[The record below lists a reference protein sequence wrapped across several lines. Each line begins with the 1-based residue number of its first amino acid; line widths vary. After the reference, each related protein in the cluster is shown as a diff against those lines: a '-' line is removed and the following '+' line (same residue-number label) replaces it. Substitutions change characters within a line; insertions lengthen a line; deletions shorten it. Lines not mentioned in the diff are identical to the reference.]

1 MTIITL
7 LTFFK
12 GCCAT
17 FYAMPQVNLL
27 IVSDDPLARAG
38 LGMLLAER
46 EDCHVTGQMSGVN
59 LLEVYQ
65 DEDEFFF
72 DADVIIWD
80 LGWDFEGELPKW
92 NELDKPIVALVP
104 DEVET
109 AVFPTNTP
117 TSLLSR
123 SCNPE
128 HIIAAANTAMLG
140 LITYDPNLNTVPYN
154 TTTGNDLSQFEEL
167 TPREL
172 QVVQLIAEG
181 NTNKAI
187 AQQLNISTHTVKFH
201 VNAIMNKLAAQSR
214 TEAVVKAT
222 RIGLIS
228 L

>member
-1 MTIITL
+1 MTIFEP
-7 LTFFK
+7 LTYFK
-12 GCCAT
+12 GWCAK
-17 FYAMPQVNLL
+17 FNAMQQTNLL
-27 IVSDDPLARAG
+27 IVSNDPLARAG

-46 EDCHVTGQMSGVN
+46 EDCHVTGQMSGTN
-59 LLEVYQ
+59 LLEAVQ
-65 DEDEFFF
+65 EEDEFFF

-92 NELDKPIVALVP
+92 NDLEKPIVALVP

-109 AVFPTNTP
+109 AVFPANTQ

-123 SCNPE
+123 SCTPE
-128 HIIAAANTAMLG
+128 HIIAAANTSVLG
-140 LITYDPNLNTVPYN
+140 LVTYDPNLITVPYN
-154 TTTGNDLSQFEEL
+154 AIKGNELSQFEEL

-181 NTNKAI
+181 NTNKGI
-187 AQQLNISTHTVKFH
+187 AQNLNISTHTVKFH